1 MAQDKELEI
10 LITALEAN
18 LEVFKM
24 FNKDLN
30 LNNRRE
36 LLYPILVQL
45 KELCEESIP
54 FFRP

>member
-1 MAQDKELEI
+1 MGQDKELEL

-36 LLYPILVQL
+36 LLYPILIQL
-45 KELCEESIP
+45 EQLCKECIP
-54 FFRP
+54 SFRP

>member
-1 MAQDKELEI
+1 MAQDKELEL